1 MPRQVLSFFA
11 LSFAWTWAFQIP
23 VALGILRPALVVP
36 MLALGAV
43 GPSLAAMVIAW
54 SRGELRGLFR
64 RRGRTR
70 GQWYLTA
77 VCVPPLLLALAAAA
91 ALSFGAAPP
100 ARWFVAPMVGAI
112 ALPAIGEELGW
123 RGYAYPRL
131 ADRYGGL
138 RAAVGVAV
146 LWALWHLPTA
156 FFGGADLLEFIPFAI
171 AVVGAGVWLAW
182 LYERAGRSVYIAI
195 IAHAAINARFIA
207 LPAGPEAKTAWVIL
221 NVALG
226 IACGLS
232 LAGHKREHPPRAQG
246 KEPSFAKAQ

>member
-1 MPRQVLSFFA
+1 MPRHLLSFFA

-23 VALGILRPALVVP
+23 VALGILQPALAVP

-43 GPSLAAMVIAW
+43 GPSLAAIVVAW
-54 SRGELRGLFR
+54 SRGELGGLFR
-64 RRGRTR
+64 PGGRAR
-70 GQWYLTA
+70 LQWYLVA
-77 VCVPPLLLALAAAA
+77 VFVPPLLLALAAAA

-100 ARWFVAPMVGAI
+100 ASWVIAPMIGAMVI
-112 ALPAIGEELGW
+112 TAIGEEIGW
-123 RGYAYPRL
+123 RGYAYPQL
-131 ADRYGGL
+131 ADRYGEL

-156 FFGGADLLEFIPFAI
+156 FLGTADLLGFVPFAI

-207 LPAGPEAKTAWVIL
+207 LPTGPEAKTVWVVL

-226 IACGLS
+226 IACGVS
-232 LAGHKREHPPRAQG
+232 LAKREHRLGTPATNPGLR
-246 KEPSFAKAQ
+246 KAE